1 MDDVYEVSG
10 RDKFAVALAN
20 LVLNVFATKGYRDLL
35 RGIVEYGMRSAA
47 RDMAEGRDIPP
58 DWRR

>member
-20 LVLNVFATKGYRDLL
+20 FVLRLFATKGYRDLL
-35 RGIVEYGMRSAA
+35 SGIVEYGMRSAA
-47 RDMAEGRDIPP
+47 RDMAEGRDTPP